1 MPVTEYGPWEI
12 QLISEQGAAASMWG
26 YVDQFE
32 ADED

>member
-12 QLISEQGAAASMWG
+12 QLSEQGVVAPMWG
-26 YVDQFE
+26 YADQFE